1 MQIDVVTL
9 FPDMF
14 EAITLHGM
22 SRVALEKG
30 AMALKCYNPR
40 DETQDK
46 YRRVDDRPY
55 GGGPG
60 MVMMAEPLAKSIDR
74 AKETNDGEVIYLS
87 PQGRRLDHELVVNL
101 AASDGFILLC
111 GRYEGVDQRVIE
123 SRVDREISVGDY
135 VVAGGEIPAMILI
148 DAVSRLLPEVLGNVD
163 SALADSFS
171 SGILDC
177 PHYTR
182 PEVFENMAVPE
193 VLLSGNHKKI
203 SAWREQ
209 QAAQMTKLKRPDLL
223 EKDCK

>member
-1 MQIDVVTL
+1 
-9 FPDMF
+9 
-14 EAITLHGM
+14 M